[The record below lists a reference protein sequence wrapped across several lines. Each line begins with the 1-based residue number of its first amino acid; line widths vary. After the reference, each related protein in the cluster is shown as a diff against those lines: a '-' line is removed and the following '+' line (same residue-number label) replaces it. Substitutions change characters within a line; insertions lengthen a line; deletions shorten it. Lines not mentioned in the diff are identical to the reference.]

1 MKRLARD
8 KRLRLFALF
17 ISVKTKK
24 RFITFAPGLWGFSA
38 GGVLTFFFGAS
49 ETKTIGPVA
58 PIIGGGG
65 DEDES

>member
-8 KRLRLFALF
+8 KRSSLFGLF
-17 ISVKTKK
+17 ISETKK
-24 RFITFAPGLWGFSA
+24 CFITFAPGLWGFSA

>member
-1 MKRLARD
+1 
-8 KRLRLFALF
+8 
-17 ISVKTKK
+17 
-24 RFITFAPGLWGFSA
+24 
-38 GGVLTFFFGAS
+38 VLTFFFGAS